1 MLTDDQKSDILDNL
15 NKSASLVSKAQFIIG
30 KNISLSNDDEVR
42 ILNDTSLAFDII
54 IAVMRKINNLRQ
66 P

>member
-15 NKSASLVSKAQFIIG
+15 NKSAALVSKAQFIIG

-54 IAVMRKINNLRQ
+54 ISVMRKINNLRQ
-66 P
+66 S